1 MYISKSNDPY
11 KYVITTS
18 INCKDKF
25 FCIASDIRYQK
36 VIPFIIGEYISL
48 KLTPGLCVKLC
59 ATSLALYL
67 TTPLFLFLFRT
78 QIHLNLTGKVL
89 RGVCITSVNT
99 FLFLSEFSSVSI
111 ASFHLFQSERF
122 LHSVM
127 VLGSG
132 SFKKFSTMI
141 IEKHMFAIVV
151 LRSYTFPEL
160 V

>member
-1 MYISKSNDPY
+1 MQKLVLDFLMNTRGQSSLF
-11 KYVITTS
+11 KYH
-18 INCKDKF
+18 
-25 FCIASDIRYQK
+25 
-36 VIPFIIGEYISL
+36 
-48 KLTPGLCVKLC
+48 
-59 ATSLALYL
+59 
-67 TTPLFLFLFRT
+67 LFRRNSFSRLYYILPDCFKPYNDLINFT
-78 QIHLNLTGKVL
+78 QYMLHLNLTGKVL
-89 RGVCITSVNT
+89 RGVCIMSVNT
-99 FLFLSEFSSVSI
+99 FLFLSEFSSISI

-141 IEKHMFAIVV
+141 VEKHMFAIVV

>member
-1 MYISKSNDPY
+1 MQKLVLDFLMNIRGQSSLF
-11 KYVITTS
+11 KYH
-18 INCKDKF
+18 
-25 FCIASDIRYQK
+25 
-36 VIPFIIGEYISL
+36 
-48 KLTPGLCVKLC
+48 
-59 ATSLALYL
+59 
-67 TTPLFLFLFRT
+67 LFRRNSFSRLYYILPDCFKPYNDLINFT
-78 QIHLNLTGKVL
+78 QYMLHLNLTGKVL
-89 RGVCITSVNT
+89 RGVCIMSVNT
-99 FLFLSEFSSVSI
+99 FLFLSEFSSISI

-141 IEKHMFAIVV
+141 VEKHMFAIVV